1 MLSCWGINAMKVRVR
16 IRDRVSHLFLLLY
29 LFFDSFLFSK
39 HFFLVMEHSR
49 LLGTLDMWHWTHW
62 IISHCTTHAVHPQN
76 YSLLGQF
83 SIAYTPSRI
92 FWEETSEPRWNQHR
106 YSWIEPGTQKCQC
119 FLQNHC
125 LTRTY
130 LYIKS
135 KLWICTFFMRS
146 GSTEQIKQSS
156 ELEIN
161 KRKREEKLTVNFFP
175 YILKM

>member
-1 MLSCWGINAMKVRVR
+1 MLRRLGLGIGIELA
-16 IRDRVSHLFLLLY
+16 VSFYYYIYSLNH
-29 LFFDSFLFSK
+29 SSSVSTFSW
-39 HFFLVMEHSR
+39 SWSIPR

-62 IISHCTTHAVHPQN
+62 IRSHCTTHAVHPQN
-76 YSLLGQF
+76 YSPLGQF

-92 FWEETSEPRWNQHR
+92 FCEETSEPRWNQHR

-146 GSTEQIKQSS
+146 GSTEQTKQSS

-161 KRKREEKLTVNFFP
+161 NRRREEKLTVNFFQ